1 MPEPVNSDPP
11 QLHYSLIKRAAEESI
26 LPLLQQ
32 HRITALAYSPLEAGV
47 LARLSDSER
56 TQASPRFAKSTTS
69 MIDAALRETVI
80 PIAPRHHATMP
91 PCHHATPAQVSLA
104 WLLQR
109 VEVGAVVVGASTPEQ
124 AVSNAA
130 AVDIVL
136 TSSEQRD
143 VGDAFAQVRVVDAGS
158 AGTRARRLLKR
169 IKRKPR
175 KLAPG

>member
-11 QLHYSLIKRAAEESI
+11 QLHDSLIKRAAEESI

-80 PIAPRHHATMP
+80 PIAPRHHATTPHPHKSHLRGFCSALKSAQSWSEPAPPNRPSRMP
-91 PCHHATPAQVSLA
+91 RRLTSFSHLRSSAMSETPSRRCG
-104 WLLQR
+104 LL
-109 VEVGAVVVGASTPEQ
+109 TPE
-124 AVSNAA
+124 APAP
-130 AVDIVL
+130 
-136 TSSEQRD
+136 EP
-143 VGDAFAQVRVVDAGS
+143 GGS
-158 AGTRARRLLKR
+158 
-169 IKRKPR
+169 
-175 KLAPG
+175 

>member
-1 MPEPVNSDPP
+1 VPEPVNSDPP

-26 LPLLQQ
+26 LPPLQQ

-91 PCHHATPAQVSLA
+91 PCHHATTPHPHKSHLRGFCSALKSAQSWSEPAPPNRPSRMPRRLTSFSHLRSSA
-104 WLLQR
+104 MSETPSRRCGLL
-109 VEVGAVVVGASTPEQ
+109 TPE
-124 AVSNAA
+124 APAP
-130 AVDIVL
+130 
-136 TSSEQRD
+136 EP
-143 VGDAFAQVRVVDAGS
+143 GGS
-158 AGTRARRLLKR
+158 
-169 IKRKPR
+169 
-175 KLAPG
+175 